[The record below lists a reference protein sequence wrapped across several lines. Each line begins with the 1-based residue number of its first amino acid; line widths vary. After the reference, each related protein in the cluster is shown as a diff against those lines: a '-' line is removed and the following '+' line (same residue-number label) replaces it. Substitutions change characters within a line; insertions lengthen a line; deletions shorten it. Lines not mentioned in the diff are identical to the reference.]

1 MSFIVFCMQSEHV
14 KLHMIDVL
22 VENSLIWR
30 ESFSRRKAN
39 LFSEHRIRDSQ
50 SVDLQQETFDIL

>member
-14 KLHMIDVL
+14 KLHMIDAL

-30 ESFSRRKAN
+30 ESFSRRKEN
-39 LFSEHRIRDSQ
+39 PFSEHSIGDSQ
-50 SVDLQQETFDIL
+50 SVDLQ